1 MENNELEINK
11 ISKVSLITVCLN
23 SAKTLTDTIESIVAQ
38 SYQNLEYII
47 IDGGSTDGTL
57 EIIRRHEKHIA
68 VWLSEPD
75 NGIYDAMNKGIR
87 MATGEIVG
95 IVNSDDF
102 LEDNAL
108 DVISTSYIKNKQA
121 EVIYGKARVI
131 DDKAKISFIVRPPL
145 DLSGKK
151 IYGMNIPHGGVY
163 ITKKCYEKHGLYNIK
178 YSLAADHELM
188 VRLATRDINFMY
200 IDEILINQ
208 RLGGASSANFLKTI
222 NEYRIININNGQSYY
237 KAWMQYF
244 LTIIKTFIFFLLTVN
259 PAVANKYEN
268 YKNKKEG
275 LIIVHDE
282 GHAKDS
288 FH

>member
-1 MENNELEINK
+1 MKNNKLEIN
-11 ISKVSLITVCLN
+11 IIPKVSLITVCLN

-57 EIIRRHEKHIA
+57 EIIRRHEKHIS

-108 DVISTSYIKNKQA
+108 DVISTAYIKNKQA